1 MARDA
6 KVWWRGFGRGLGA
19 CFVLFAATARSA
31 DGVIEINQACAVG
44 PGCFVGDAPGFPVT
58 IVNRGSYRL
67 TSNLQVASANTTAV
81 SVQSEFVTM
90 DLGGFHVRGVTDCT
104 PDPTIC
110 SPLGTGSGVAV
121 DTSGRF
127 GVQVRNGT
135 VSRMGASGVVVGG
148 EGVVEQIVAEE
159 NGGIGIV
166 GGNPA
171 VFLSPA
177 RVRNNVAHFNGSHG
191 IQTGEG
197 AVVTGNVATRN
208 AADGIN
214 CDFSSTLTGNSAS
227 RNGEDGIDC
236 GDGSVVAENT
246 VTFNGDETLQFTDDG
261 IECGAGCSVRVNAVR
276 ANSGSGLS
284 LGIGSAYSH
293 NVVTENQTAQVVGGT
308 NRNDN
313 FCSGPGTVSAFC
325 P

>member
-1 MARDA
+1 
-6 KVWWRGFGRGLGA
+6 
-19 CFVLFAATARSA
+19 VLFAPTARSS
-31 DGVIEINQACAVG
+31 DGVLEINQVCAIG
-44 PGCFVGDAPGFPVT
+44 PGCFAGDAAGFPVT
-58 IVNRGSYRL
+58 ITNRGSYRL
-67 TSNLQVASANTTAV
+67 TSNLTVANANTTAI
-81 SVQSEFVTM
+81 SVQQEFVTV
-90 DLGGFHVRGVTDCT
+90 DLGGFHIRGVTDCT
-104 PDPTIC
+104 PDPVVCT
-110 SPLGTGSGVAV
+110 PLGTGSGVAV
-121 DTSGRF
+121 DTSARF
-127 GVQVRNGT
+127 GVHVRNGT

-171 VFLSPA
+171 VFLSHA
-177 RVRNNVAHFNGSHG
+177 LVRNNVAHFNGSHG

-197 AVVTGNVATRN
+197 AVVTGNSATRN

-214 CDFSSTLTGNSAS
+214 CDFSSTVSGNSAS

-261 IECGAGCSVRVNAVR
+261 IECGTGCSVRANAVR

-284 LGIGSAYSH
+284 LGADSAYSD
-293 NVVTENQTAQVVGGT
+293 NVVTGNQTAQVVGGN

-313 FCSGPGTVSAFC
+313 YCAGPGTVSAFC